1 MDPEDEVNDPQ
12 DDDTTL
18 DAEPGEEGDDSGDDA
33 VDGGA
38 GADDAASE
46 DEGEIEITLGQA
58 DPAADETDRRAA
70 PDWLKALRQS
80 NREKD
85 RIIRDLEKKV
95 ATSTPAP
102 QTVVVGAKPK
112 LEDFNWDAEK
122 YENEL
127 EAWHTRKRE
136 ADEQQRTKAQ
146 AEEQQRAMWQAR
158 MDAVTK
164 ASGGL
169 KVADAED
176 AMMAFEG
183 TFSAL
188 QQGIIIGGPD
198 DPTVSAQL
206 RYALG
211 KNPKLARELAAITD
225 PVKFTM
231 RLSKLEDQLK
241 VTPRKSAPAPDTRV
255 GSSVAG
261 ATAVDSAL
269 TRLQAEADKTGDRS
283 KVAKY
288 LRDKQRAKQ
297 AD

>member
-1 MDPEDEVNDPQ
+1 MDPKDDITDPQ
-12 DDDTTL
+12 DDDTPQD
-18 DAEPGEEGDDSGDDA
+18 DASDDGSDAGDDV
-33 VDGGA
+33 VDGDA
-38 GADDAASE
+38 GADAGAA
-46 DEGEIEITLGQA
+46 DDGEVEITLGQA
-58 DPAADETDRRAA
+58 DPAAEETPPRAA
-70 PDWLKALRQS
+70 PDWLKDLRHS

-85 RIIRDLEKKV
+85 RIIRDLEKKL
-95 ATSTPAP
+95 ASSAP
-102 QTVVVGAKPK
+102 PGPQAVVVGAKPK

-122 YENEL
+122 FETEL
-127 EAWHTRKRE
+127 EAWHNRKRE

-146 AEEQQRAMWQAR
+146 AEEQQRALWQSR

-164 ASGGL
+164 AASGL

-176 AMMAFEG
+176 ALMAFEG
-183 TFSAL
+183 TFSPL
-188 QQGIIIGGPD
+188 QQGIIVGGPD
-198 DPTVSAQL
+198 DPKVSAQL

-297 AD
+297 AA